1 MKRVCYFECV
11 LDPVLFEN
19 ILTEGGDITLTKVD
33 RDMPESEIKAALADI
48 HGYHTRG
55 GSQLVPER
63 FRINRDLDL
72 SRKSAGYL
80 SHLHCHRFKRER
92 AFPA

>member
-1 MKRVCYFECV
+1 MMGPAVGQQDRLFYEFDLDDRVPADHLLRRIDAV
-11 LDPVLFEN
+11 LDLSWVR
-19 ILTEGGDITLTKVD
+19 V
-33 RDMPESEIKAALADI
+33 
-48 HGYHTRG
+48 
-55 GSQLVPER
+55 
-63 FRINRDLDL
+63 DL